1 MLHENV
7 FSKHVIKWC
16 VYCSIISLTLELNVE
31 DEYDVSIHQLW
42 TLFMYWCHVCCL
54 RFRRDNL
61 VVDVYR
67 CKVVHYLSE
76 HKDVSALYKRVFCS
90 SWLALTDPADVA
102 RVESKTVISTTNKH
116 DTVPVTKE
124 GVKGVLGNWIAPDDL
139 DSALNT
145 RFPGCMKGVFRLSV
159 KHLFIR

>member
-1 MLHENV
+1 MVVDQTTAVIIFGSPTRFLVVPLGLPDGLPLFRPLKNV
-7 FSKHVIKWC
+7 F
-16 VYCSIISLTLELNVE
+16 Y
-31 DEYDVSIHQLW
+31 
-42 TLFMYWCHVCCL
+42 
-54 RFRRDNL
+54 
-61 VVDVYR
+61 
-67 CKVVHYLSE
+67 
-76 HKDVSALYKRVFCS
+76 S

-145 RFPGCMKGVFRLSV
+145 RFPGCMKGVFRLSL
-159 KHLFIR
+159 KHL